1 VTIWINEQV
10 DPSGIIHACIACCD
24 QTQAEEC
31 HVEFQA
37 KLTTNQRQ
45 AGWLARLRT
54 VESWDDVPVTA
65 LKLS

>member
-1 VTIWINEQV
+1 MTIWINEQV

-37 KLTTNQRQ
+37 KLTPNQRQ

-54 VESWDDVPVTA
+54 VDSWDDVPVTA